1 MTLLTNKI
9 KQIIKDEIHRKKC
22 VAKMSNEQWAIFD
35 IEEIS
40 QAVLDKLLPLLQAFA
55 YIPCCHTSGM
65 HDPEHYKKGIIC
77 KNQKAEAFE
86 RFCKDLTINP
96 VTKSKLDCY
105 WCMNDP
111 TQRDG
116 EGVKLF
122 CDNIEQKEDK

>member
-9 KQIIKDEIHRKKC
+9 KQIIKDEIHKDKC
-22 VAKMSNEQWAIFD
+22 LANLSNEQWKVLNTDAIAKN
-35 IEEIS
+35 ILAE
-40 QAVLDKLLPLLQAFA
+40 LLPLLQAFA
-55 YIPCCHTSGM
+55 YIPCCHTSGL

-77 KNQKAEAFE
+77 DMQKAEAFE